1 MKEQNIGIG
10 LHYQAA
16 HLYTY
21 YQQKFG
27 YQLGDFR
34 KAESVGS
41 QIVSLPLFPDMT
53 LQDQDRVIE
62 KMAMVLKK

>member
-1 MKEQNIGIG
+1 MKEQNIGVG

-21 YQQKFG
+21 YQQEFG
-27 YQLGDFR
+27 YRLGDFP

-41 QIVSLPLFPDMT
+41 RIVSLPLFPDMT
-53 LQDQDRVIE
+53 FQDHDRVIE
-62 KMAMVLKK
+62 KMAIVLKK